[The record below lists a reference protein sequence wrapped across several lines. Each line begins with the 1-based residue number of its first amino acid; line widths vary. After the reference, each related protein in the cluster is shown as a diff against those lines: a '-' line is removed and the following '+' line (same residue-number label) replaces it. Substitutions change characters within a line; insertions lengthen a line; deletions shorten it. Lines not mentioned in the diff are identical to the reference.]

1 MKKSLEGFIHQSG
14 RHKGNLRQNLLQC
27 EGKFTYRDPHPE
39 VEGVFFMGLINSKQ
53 SWRKSESFPEL
64 KGVQAPDGIPAQFI
78 HQKSI
83 KGAVKGKINQ
93 DALQIEGQFS
103 QGDKHPQ
110 CALIVFHG
118 YRDNGKQRWQT
129 LQQYK
134 DGKKHSREYQSNWRK
149 ENPDLAKERDKKS
162 KDKNWNNP
170 LWREAELAKRK
181 LRRDN
186 RTPDQIKK
194 DYERGVKYR
203 EKNAEEIKI
212 KKAIEYLDNREVVI
226 KRSADWTLN
235 NREASRQIKSKY
247 KKNNRDKE
255 NAAQKARRKKDRRQ
269 RTKAL
274 NEFYLTHDIP
284 EHLWHEDEF
293 ANEPDFQ
300 TALEHVI
307 VKRLGLEVERWK
319 FLEEKGIP
327 DIYIPK
333 LNLIVEVKLLASM
346 WRTDD
351 VVKQSLRYMDISP
364 TVIVSLDGKP
374 TDWSEKTFIWMAEK
388 KLSWDELRTQDPP
401 WFNPSELF
409 DFLSVMKARH

>member
-27 EGKFTYRDPHPE
+27 EGKFTFRDPHPE
-39 VEGVFFMGLINSKQ
+39 VEGVFFKGLINSKQ
-53 SWRKSESFPEL
+53 SWRTSESFPEL

-93 DALQIEGQFS
+93 NALQIEGQFS
-103 QGDKHPQ
+103 QGDKHPK

-118 YRDNGKQRWQT
+118 YRQNGKQRWQT
-129 LQQYK
+129 LQQYEE
-134 DGKKHSREYQSNWRK
+134 GKKNSREYQSNWRE
-149 ENPDLAKERDKKS
+149 ENPDLAKERNKKS
-162 KDKNWNNP
+162 KDKSRSDPAKVEKTNKRR
-170 LWREAELAKRK
+170 RENYA
-181 LRRDN
+181 N
-186 RTPDQIKK
+186 RTPEQIKK

-203 EKNAEEIKI
+203 ELNAEDIQSQ
-212 KKAIEYLDNREVVI
+212 KAIEYLDNRGTVI
-226 KRSADWTLN
+226 ERSSDWARN
-235 NREASRQIKSKY
+235 NRGASRQIKSKY

-388 KLSWDELRTQDPP
+388 KLSWDELRTKEPP

-409 DFLSVMKARH
+409 DFLLVMKNKL